1 MSEEIE
7 TSSTEENEAKDKL
20 GASISIKVEVQDDSS
35 DEKKEEER
43 PGVCC
48 GSCT

>member
-1 MSEEIE
+1 MSKE
-7 TSSTEENEAKDKL
+7 TENSTTEENEAKDNL
-20 GASISIKVEVQDDSS
+20 QASISIKVEVQDDSS